1 MKLYQ
6 ACLPL
11 LVFAGVFKDTPETAT
26 TPYDDVR
33 SDVDHLLQQMRK
45 QCADIPEKDY
55 REALFAVCAFVDEAL
70 LTSSWTEKARWQAR
84 TLQRTFFGTVNAGVE
99 FYDHLRSLLDES
111 KPAAGQGEV
120 VELTEILP
128 ESSFRRQ
135 EAGLAA
141 RVRDGIAGLCRKGT
155 DLVRK
160 GKRKKAGTAEKP
172 WTTAIL
178 SASAGKVQDSGNTG
192 PDVWSDLW
200 KEDILTVYGACMAM
214 GFKGQYFAKEQDA
227 LYAMTRESLVK
238 GIGSRLTPGQKYFSP
253 ESYYMPESQGPR
265 RHMPIAVRFVLA
277 AIPIAITLAL
287 YMSYSHALSAFTSH
301 WIKALGG

>member
-55 REALFAVCAFVDEAL
+55 KEALFAVCAFVDEAL
-70 LTSSWTEKARWQAR
+70 LTSSWTEKARWQAS

-99 FYDHLRSLLDES
+99 FYDHLRSLLAKS
-111 KPAAGQGEV
+111 GPAAGQGGV

-135 EAGLAA
+135 EAGLAS
-141 RVRDGIAGLCRKGT
+141 RIREGIADLCRKGT
-155 DLVRK
+155 QLVRR
-160 GKRKKAGTAEKP
+160 GKRKKADTAEKP
-172 WTTAIL
+172 WTTAIF
-178 SASAGKVQDSGNTG
+178 SAQDAKVQDNGKTDSE
-192 PDVWSDLW
+192 PW

-214 GFKGQYFAKEQDA
+214 GFRGQYFAKEQDT
-227 LYAMTRESLVK
+227 LYAMTRESLEK
-238 GIGSRLTPGQKYFSP
+238 GIGSRLAPGQKYFSP

-301 WIKALGG
+301 WIRALGG